1 MKGRLGH
8 YEIIAEL
15 GRGGM
20 GVVHKALDPALGRV
34 VAIKELAPALADDP
48 ALVERFLREARS
60 MAALSDPHIVGIH
73 FIGQENGRPFFV
85 MEFVEGESLG
95 SMLRRLGKLPVADT
109 LKILHQTALGL
120 ATAHERGV
128 IHRDIKP
135 GNILVDVKGRVRIA
149 DFGIALPA
157 NDPAQK
163 LTGTGEFIGTP
174 GYTSPEVCKG
184 LPIDARSD
192 LFSLGVVM
200 FEMLSGR
207 MPFTDNSP
215 LGLMLEVVNAQI
227 PDIHSLNEE
236 VDGKTAAVLAKMVAK
251 DPAERY
257 QSARELAQ
265 DLARHPLVSDGRPL
279 TVSVVPPADS
289 QTVIAALSQPRV
301 PTPPPVV
308 SSADAIDT
316 RPRGNR
322 PAPANDPGA
331 TVVRAPAPASSGR
344 QRLAAGIALAALVL
358 AGTAFAFRDYFSG
371 FANGFRDGFV
381 AGKVSNP

>member
-48 ALVERFLREARS
+48 SLVERFLREARS

-73 FIGQENGRPFFV
+73 FIGQENGRPVFV
-85 MEFVEGESLG
+85 MAFVEGEALG
-95 SMLRRLGKLPVADT
+95 GMLRRLGKLTVADT
-109 LKILHQTALGL
+109 LKILQQTAQGL

-135 GNILVDVKGRVRIA
+135 GNILVDTKGRVRIA

-157 NDPAQK
+157 NDPGQK

-174 GYTSPEVCKG
+174 GYVSPEICKG
-184 LPIDARSD
+184 LPIDSRSD
-192 LFSLGVVM
+192 IFSLGVVM

-215 LGLMLEVVNAQI
+215 LGLMLEVVNANI
-227 PDIHSLNEE
+227 PDIHTLNDE
-236 VDGKTAAVLAKMVAK
+236 VDDRTAAILAKMVAK
-251 DPAERY
+251 NPDDRY
-257 QSARELAQ
+257 QSARELAA
-265 DLARHPLVSDGRPL
+265 DLAQHPLVANGKPL
-279 TVSVVPPADS
+279 SVV
-289 QTVIAALSQPRV
+289 
-301 PTPPPVV
+301 
-308 SSADAIDT
+308 
-316 RPRGNR
+316 
-322 PAPANDPGA
+322 
-331 TVVRAPAPASSGR
+331 
-344 QRLAAGIALAALVL
+344 
-358 AGTAFAFRDYFSG
+358 
-371 FANGFRDGFV
+371 
-381 AGKVSNP
+381 